1 MRGVE
6 TPYQRKIAMKNL
18 LLTTLMLSAAVF
30 VTPASAA
37 DKLPPGVTKNIVLV
51 PGAFADDSSWDNV
64 SAILKSRGYSVTAVK
79 LPLTS
84 LGDDVGATQ
93 AVLDTQDGP
102 TVLVGHSWGG
112 FVIGEAGVDSKV
124 TALVYVSAFAP
135 DKGETVN
142 KLSAGGPPSPG
153 VQAIRPDDKGFLS
166 IDKAAFPRVFGA
178 DLPKKEA
185 EILADKQKPI
195 NHTAFDD
202 PAVNAAWHV
211 KPSWFVISNK
221 DQVLDPSAQK
231 LFAGR
236 MKATTTI
243 VEGGHDSLI
252 AFPKQVAAVIE
263 AAAAGTH
270 KGQNA
275 ASSN

>member
-18 LLTTLMLSAAVF
+18 LLTTLMLGAAVF

-51 PGAFADDSSWDNV
+51 PGAFADESSWDNV
-64 SAILKSRGYSVTAVK
+64 SAILKARGYSVSAVK

-84 LGDDVGATQ
+84 LEDDVGATQ
-93 AVLDTQDGP
+93 AVLDAQDGP

-124 TALVYVSAFAP
+124 TALVYVSAFGP
-135 DKGETVN
+135 DKGESVN

-153 VQAIRPDDKGFLS
+153 VQAIRPDAKGFLS
-166 IDKAAFPRVFGA
+166 IDKAAFPKVFGA
-178 DLPKKEA
+178 DLSKKEA
-185 EILADKQKPI
+185 ELLADRQKPI
-195 NHTAFDD
+195 NHTAFDE

-221 DQVLDPSAQK
+221 DQVLDPSAQN

-236 MKATTTI
+236 MKATKTI

-270 KGQNA
+270 KSQ

>member
-1 MRGVE
+1 
-6 TPYQRKIAMKNL
+6 MKTL
-18 LLTTLMLSAAVF
+18 LLTTLLLSAAVF
-30 VTPASAA
+30 VAPASAA
-37 DKLPPGVTKNIVLV
+37 DKLPPGTTRNIVLV
-51 PGAFADDSSWDNV
+51 PGAFADESSWDNV
-64 SAILKSRGYSVTAVK
+64 SAILKAKGYSVSAVK

-84 LGDDVGATQ
+84 LEDDVGATQ
-93 AVLDTQDGP
+93 AVLDAQDGP

-112 FVIGEAGVDSKV
+112 FVIGDAGVNSKV

-135 DKGETVN
+135 DKGESVT

-153 VQAIRPDDKGFLS
+153 VQALRPDDRGFLS
-166 IDKAAFPRVFGA
+166 IDKAAFPTVFGG

-185 EILADKQKPI
+185 EILAGKQKPI
-195 NHTAFDD
+195 NHTAFDE
-202 PAVNAAWHV
+202 PARYAAWHT
-211 KPSWFVISNK
+211 KPSWFVVSNK
-221 DQVLDPSAQK
+221 DLVLDPSAQN

-236 MKATTTI
+236 MKATKTVI
-243 VEGGHDSLI
+243 EGGHDTLI

-270 KGQNA
+270 KRQSA

>member
-1 MRGVE
+1 
-6 TPYQRKIAMKNL
+6 MKTL
-18 LLTTLMLSAAVF
+18 LLTTLLLSAAVF
-30 VTPASAA
+30 VAPASAA
-37 DKLPPGVTKNIVLV
+37 DKRPPGTTRNIVLV
-51 PGAFADDSSWDNV
+51 PGAFADESSWDNV
-64 SAILKSRGYSVTAVK
+64 SAILKARGYSVSAVK

-84 LGDDVGATQ
+84 LEDDVGATQ
-93 AVLDTQDGP
+93 AVLDAQDGP

-112 FVIGEAGVDSKV
+112 FVIGDAGVNSKV

-135 DKGETVN
+135 DKGESVT

-153 VQAIRPDDKGFLS
+153 VQALRPDDKGFLS
-166 IDKAAFPRVFGA
+166 IDKAAFPTVFGG

-185 EILADKQKPI
+185 EILAGKQKPI
-195 NHTAFDD
+195 NHTAFDE
-202 PAVNAAWHV
+202 PARYAHT
-211 KPSWFVISNK
+211 KPSWFVVSNK
-221 DQVLDPSAQK
+221 DLVLDPSAQN

-236 MKATTTI
+236 MKATKTVI
-243 VEGGHDSLI
+243 EGGHDTLI

-270 KGQNA
+270 KRQSA